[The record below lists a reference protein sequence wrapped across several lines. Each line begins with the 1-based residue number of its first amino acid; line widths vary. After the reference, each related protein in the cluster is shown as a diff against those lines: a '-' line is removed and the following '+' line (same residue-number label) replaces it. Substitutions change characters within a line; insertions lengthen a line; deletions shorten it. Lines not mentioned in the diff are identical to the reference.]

1 MLVLGLLFPIFGIV
15 FVNLHTAMSV
25 FVEVAKTGGFA
36 EAARKL
42 GMSTTAVSRHVGDL
56 EKELGVTLLR
66 RTTRHVSPTEAGA
79 CYLARAAAILDEVAS
94 LNAEI
99 SSSDTAPRGRLRITA
114 PPAIGNDW
122 IAELAIDFVEA
133 YPEIDLELDLTERM
147 VDLVEE
153 GYDAAIRSGPLPDSS
168 LIAHRIVE
176 MRYVLCASP
185 AYLEHHG
192 TPERPEDLAAHPA
205 VYWCGGAN
213 PGRWPL
219 SRESA
224 PSPIPMRARL
234 QISHFASMQE
244 ATRRGIALAV
254 LPLISVREDLEAGR
268 LIHVLPDCEPDRGI
282 LNLVRPPT
290 PFEPPK
296 LRVFIDFITNAL
308 RRRGE
313 G

>member
-1 MLVLGLLFPIFGIV
+1 M
-15 FVNLHTAMSV
+15 NLHTAMSV
-25 FVEVAKTGGFA
+25 FVEVAKSGGFA

-42 GMSTTAVSRHVGDL
+42 GLSTTAVSRHVGEL

-66 RTTRHVSPTEAGA
+66 RTTRHVSLTEAGSR
-79 CYLARAAAILDEVAS
+79 YLPRAAAVLDEVAS

-99 SSSDTAPRGRLRITA
+99 SSSDAAPRGRLRVTA
-114 PPAIGNDW
+114 PPALGNDW

-153 GYDAAIRSGPLPDSS
+153 GYDAAIRSGSLPSSS

-185 AYLEHHG
+185 AYLERHG
-192 TPERPEDLAAHPA
+192 TPRTPDELAAHPA
-205 VYWCGGAN
+205 VYWCGGASA
-213 PGRWPL
+213 GRWPL
-219 SRESA
+219 SRSSA
-224 PSPIPMRARL
+224 PTPVPMRARL
-234 QISHFASMQE
+234 QISHFASLQDS
-244 ATRRGIALAV
+244 ARRGIGLAV
-254 LPLISVREDLEAGR
+254 LPLISVREDLAAGR
-268 LIHVLPDCEPDRGI
+268 LVQVLPDCEADHGI

-296 LRVFIDFITNAL
+296 LRVFIDFITRAL
-308 RRRGE
+308 RARAGE
-313 G
+313 AA